1 MVWRAGGE
9 LGGAGVNRF
18 VDGVDTEGSAH
29 FAHRVFGQATH
40 GCDLAIRE
48 TVALRLGQDVARQGL
63 GLADAGRDLVEE
75 EHLVEEPG
83 VDLRRGEKFLEG
95 RASADR
101 LLDLDETPLC
111 ANRCGLDERARL
123 LGGGR
128 ITIPVKLY
136 PALIDR
142 TQSLLES
149 FREGTTDRHGLA
161 DGLHRRGERRVGG
174 RELLESE
181 TRDFHNHVVERRL
194 ERGRSRARDVVRDLV
209 ERVSGGQPSGD
220 LGDREA
226 RSLRGQGGGARHSRV
241 HLDDDDAASFGVDR
255 ELDVTAAGVHSD
267 GADDG
272 DADVTQALH
281 LAVGEGQSRGNRDRV
296 TRVHADRVD
305 VLD

>member
-123 LGGGR
+123 LGGGCLAV
-128 ITIPVKLY
+128 PVELY
-136 PALIDR
+136 PALIAR
-142 TQSLLES
+142 T
-149 FREGTTDRHGLA
+149 
-161 DGLHRRGERRVGG
+161 
-174 RELLESE
+174 
-181 TRDFHNHVVERRL
+181 
-194 ERGRSRARDVVRDLV
+194 
-209 ERVSGGQPSGD
+209 
-220 LGDREA
+220 
-226 RSLRGQGGGARHSRV
+226 
-241 HLDDDDAASFGVDR
+241 
-255 ELDVTAAGVHSD
+255 
-267 GADDG
+267 
-272 DADVTQALH
+272 
-281 LAVGEGQSRGNRDRV
+281 
-296 TRVHADRVD
+296 
-305 VLD
+305 